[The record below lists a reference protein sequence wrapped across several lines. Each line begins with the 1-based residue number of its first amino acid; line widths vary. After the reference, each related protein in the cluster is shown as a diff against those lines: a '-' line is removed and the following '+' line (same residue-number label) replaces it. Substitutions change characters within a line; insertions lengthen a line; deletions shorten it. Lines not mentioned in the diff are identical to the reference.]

1 MSSASCVPHDVWQ
14 LMTAACDEVIDSPGV
29 EKLESHLLGNHE
41 ACRLYLACMELDAD
55 LELVLAAERA
65 GEQAQQHLFGRS
77 KQQTSCETAHATSND
92 KPATGIVLQTA
103 QYVSQVFSNLTPLSL
118 LVATLAVG
126 MILTV
131 LAVWTVP
138 LRRQRLA
145 DNAAL
150 QPSAVAARLTAGLDA
165 QWQPGAKS
173 SLVGSHLRVGDELQL
188 RQGLVEIRFERG
200 AKATIEGPARL
211 CIDSDNTA
219 TLRQGRL
226 VACVP
231 PSASGFELNTPELRF
246 RDLGTEFAVEV
257 DAQRNASAVVFEGHV
272 EVRRLAAIR
281 GNPQG
286 GADCTLSANQSITFA
301 SAGTQLAVDTIEN
314 DTLDALKR
322 MRGKRVAVAL
332 ASATSNT
339 KLPVPDGAIPVLYD
353 AFEGGGLEEGDAGS
367 IRGGFLAHKNPAD
380 ANNSTATEGVK
391 RPVALLSTGKTGDT
405 CAGNAI
411 VSRANFDPE
420 NVTVVWVIAGACF
433 ADKAPSDVDRIRL
446 FIGAANDSFDNA
458 VKKNTF
464 VITLEKAGRKL
475 HMPGRQGTVDSR
487 WNGTGM
493 LTVTLTFGTEGYTL
507 QLSCR
512 EEPFVVKRKEW
523 GAYLRH
529 VRNHE
534 GMCYIGAS
542 IQGDPGVPATAMAI
556 DKIAVFHTPQP
567 TQQKANSNKP

>member
-1 MSSASCVPHDVWQ
+1 MSSPSCVSRDVWR
-14 LMTAACDEVIDSPGV
+14 LMTAACDETLDSQGV
-29 EKLESHLLGNHE
+29 EKLEAHLLDNRE
-41 ACRLYLACMELDAD
+41 ACRLYLSCMELDAD

-150 QPSAVAARLTAGLDA
+150 QPPAVAARLTAGLDA

-173 SLVGSHLRVGDELQL
+173 PSGGANLRVGDELRLQ
-188 RQGLVEIRFERG
+188 QGLIEIQFERG
-200 AKATIEGPARL
+200 TKATIEGPARL

-219 TLRQGRL
+219 TLHHGRL

-231 PSASGFELNTPELRF
+231 SSASGFELNTPELRF

-257 DAQRNASAVVFEGHV
+257 DAQHNASAVVFEGRV
-272 EVRRLAAIR
+272 EVRRLAAVH
-281 GNPQG
+281 GSPQG
-286 GADCTLSANQSITFA
+286 NADCTLSANQSITFA
-301 SAGTQLAVDTIEN
+301 AARDQLAVDTIEN
-314 DTLDALKR
+314 DTLDTLKR

-332 ASATSNT
+332 ALAASNT

-367 IRGGFLAHKNPAD
+367 IRGGFLTHKNPAD
-380 ANNSTATEGVK
+380 PNNSTATEGIK
-391 RPVALLSTGKTGDT
+391 RPVALLSTGKIGDV

-411 VSRANFDPE
+411 VSRTDFDPE
-420 NVTVVWVIAGACF
+420 NATVVWVIAGACF

-446 FIGAANDSFDNA
+446 FLSAANDSFQNSVLQDA
-458 VKKNTF
+458 F
-464 VITLEKAGRKL
+464 VIMLDEGGRKL
-475 HMPGRQGTVDSR
+475 RMPGRRGEVDSQ
-487 WNGTGM
+487 WNGAGPLAITIA
-493 LTVTLTFGTEGYTL
+493 FGTEGYTL

-512 EEPFVVKRKEW
+512 KEPFVVKRKEW
-523 GAYLRH
+523 GEYFSH

-556 DKIAVFHTPQP
+556 DKIAVFHTLQP